1 MKAGVSWPEM
11 SWLGAEGTLRG
22 QGSWCSPLRSLAHD
36 TQAGPRAPC
45 PPTPTDPSAKMPACA
60 PHPAIHHCSPI
71 PCHFLWTSQLPALCW
86 MGWWGSEPSSESGV
100 LARPLASHPP
110 SIGASC
116 HARLTGLLP
125 IRPTLLPPARRS
137 GAGEQAQGSAGDS
150 GGNSHI
156 FQPRILAG
164 GAGGPGL
171 SAPWSA
177 FPGKPAAVA
186 RPPRHTW
193 DQPSQ
198 NSTQGPGL
206 ALGHFRTLP
215 RMTLGRRAHGR
226 GLLRAAE
233 GRMAGALP
241 RSRMQSITT
250 PSGPS
255 TPLPPTPHSQST
267 A

>member
-1 MKAGVSWPEM
+1 MKGGVSWPEM

-125 IRPTLLPPARRS
+125 IRPHSPTPLHEGLEQGSRPRGLLGTRGETATYS
-137 GAGEQAQGSAGDS
+137 SHESWLGEQAVPGSPHPG
-150 GGNSHI
+150 
-156 FQPRILAG
+156 QPSLGSRQQW
-164 GAGGPGL
+164 PGL
-171 SAPWSA
+171 PDT
-177 FPGKPAAVA
+177 PG
-186 RPPRHTW
+186 T
-193 DQPSQ
+193 
-198 NSTQGPGL
+198 N
-206 ALGHFRTLP
+206 LP
-215 RMTLGRRAHGR
+215 RTAPRDQGW
-226 GLLRAAE
+226 LLVTSEPFLA
-233 GRMAGALP
+233 
-241 RSRMQSITT
+241 
-250 PSGPS
+250 
-255 TPLPPTPHSQST
+255 
-267 A
+267 